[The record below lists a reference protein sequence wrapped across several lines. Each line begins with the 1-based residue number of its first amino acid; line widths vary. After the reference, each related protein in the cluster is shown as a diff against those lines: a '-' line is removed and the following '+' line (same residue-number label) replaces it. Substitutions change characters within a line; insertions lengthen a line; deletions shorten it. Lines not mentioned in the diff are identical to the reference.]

1 MKIQGLA
8 VMAML
13 IIIPMSILLNSYS
26 KNQIKT
32 LQFQISYDSK
42 LKNSTYDGV
51 KALQLN
57 MENSTTSD
65 LANSKMRDI
74 KAAIKTFYGS
84 LAGSFKMTGYGED
97 VLKNYVPAIVY
108 TMYDGYYI
116 YSEYTNNIDVT
127 MDSSATYQNGDEL
140 YGLKPYIYYSSR
152 YKGSNFDVVITYSL
166 DSYIT
171 IQGIVANKNVNESGY
186 LLTNLEQS
194 SGGSI
199 KYNGAEIIN
208 GEGEIKQNV
217 IYDEDNNSQENNT
230 YNLPQIRVNGVKYY
244 YDSSTNQIFSML
256 NNERLL
262 TTEKEVKPSQITNNT
277 TAQKFY
283 SDACEFKKKFKAGG
297 DLNALLELTSDD
309 AVDQNGEPYKNDI
322 YTKNIKIFGELENGP
337 SSKSIEDNDS
347 NFSVHKKEVIRNS
360 IETNLM
366 VAIENYNKVSSVNVK
381 FAMPKLSATEWD
393 EITRGI
399 SMITFMQGL
408 NIGGKIYNGYAI
420 VQNNVNDDFV
430 SEDSI
435 YIADTSI
442 GSEKYYRVTDA
453 NFFNNSINISNCF
466 GARNT
471 DFERKTIVDS
481 YKDGGTDK
489 TRNLYYY
496 PISYMASYSSIIDQN
511 GNKDNKKSI
520 KEALQSNPDL
530 ASKYYTAL
538 GRERYGM
545 YRVQNNLS
553 DVRKFLLGQT

>member
-1 MKIQGLA
+1 MR
-8 VMAML
+8 
-13 IIIPMSILLNSYS
+13 
-26 KNQIKT
+26 
-32 LQFQISYDSK
+32 K
-42 LKNSTYDGV
+42 L
-51 KALQLN
+51 
-57 MENSTTSD
+57 
-65 LANSKMRDI
+65 
-74 KAAIKTFYGS
+74 
-84 LAGSFKMTGYGED
+84 
-97 VLKNYVPAIVY
+97 
-108 TMYDGYYI
+108 
-116 YSEYTNNIDVT
+116 
-127 MDSSATYQNGDEL
+127 
-140 YGLKPYIYYSSR
+140 
-152 YKGSNFDVVITYSL
+152 
-166 DSYIT
+166 
-171 IQGIVANKNVNESGY
+171 
-186 LLTNLEQS
+186 
-194 SGGSI
+194 
-199 KYNGAEIIN
+199 
-208 GEGEIKQNV
+208 
-217 IYDEDNNSQENNT
+217 
-230 YNLPQIRVNGVKYY
+230 
-244 YDSSTNQIFSML
+244 
-256 NNERLL
+256 
-262 TTEKEVKPSQITNNT
+262 
-277 TAQKFY
+277 
-283 SDACEFKKKFKAGG
+283 
-297 DLNALLELTSDD
+297 
-309 AVDQNGEPYKNDI
+309 
-322 YTKNIKIFGELENGP
+322 TKNIKIFGELENG
-337 SSKSIEDNDS
+337 SSGKSIEDNDS

-435 YIADTSI
+435 YIADENSK
-442 GSEKYYRVTDA
+442 KYYRVTDA
-453 NFFNNSINISNCF
+453 NFFNNNITIGNNCF

-481 YKDGGTDK
+481 YKDGRTDK